1 MVLYLVQPLFF
12 FPLFQ
17 LFVVARTGA
26 ALGVTEGTAELL
38 AEAIFASVKNRSI
51 LSHGKTSVAVKTA
64 RGQFVR
70 VLCIAFIQRD
80 NGIALINVPD
90 QMVDI
95 LCVVTFVTQEGTLPE
110 RKNRIGGSEDLLH
123 NGGICHVGGSGQFR

>member
-1 MVLYLVQPLFF
+1 MSLVQPLSF

-17 LFVVARTGA
+17 IIVVAQADTVLGLTGEA
-26 ALGVTEGTAELL
+26 AELL
-38 AEAIFASVKNRSI
+38 AEANFASVKNRSI

>member
-1 MVLYLVQPLFF
+1 MSLVQPLSF

-17 LFVVARTGA
+17 FIVVAQADTVLGLTGEA
-26 ALGVTEGTAELL
+26 AELL